1 MESILLSIKKLLGI
15 TEDYKHFDVDIIM
28 HINSVFPTL
37 RQLGVGPTNGFTISD
52 EQALWTDF
60 LGESN
65 NLEDVKTYVYL
76 KVKLIFDPPL
86 SSVVTDSINR
96 MLSELEWRINIDA
109 ESEQPSSEEENQNGE

>member
-15 TEDYKHFDVDIIM
+15 AEDYKHFDVDIIM

-86 SSVVTDSINR
+86 SSVVTDSMNR
-96 MLSELEWRINIDA
+96 MISELEWRINIDA
-109 ESEQPSSEEENQNGE
+109 ETEQSSSEEENQNGE